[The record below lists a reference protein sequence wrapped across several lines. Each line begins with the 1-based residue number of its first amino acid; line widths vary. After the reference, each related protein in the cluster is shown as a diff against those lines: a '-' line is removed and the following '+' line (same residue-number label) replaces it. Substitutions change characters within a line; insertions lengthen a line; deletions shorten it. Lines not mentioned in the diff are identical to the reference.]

1 MLIWGKIHITMF
13 PFGVPSVS
21 IASASAHAVAL
32 QMTYPSFTSFPG
44 ICIACKESNK
54 SFITGEIEE
63 TSLDRLGE
71 DGEDRGRGWDGSAH
85 KRSSVNTDRNG
96 EIQQRFRQ
104 IPPRRC
110 NWAPWWC
117 TFCFHACSCKCSCSC

>member
-1 MLIWGKIHITMF
+1 MGENTYRNV
-13 PFGVPSVS
+13 PFWC
-21 IASASAHAVAL
+21 
-32 QMTYPSFTSFPG
+32 SFCLNCKCECTCSCLTNDLP
-44 ICIACKESNK
+44 ILYVLSRHIACKESNK

-110 NWAPWWC
+110 TWAPWWC
-117 TFCFHACSCKCSCSC
+117 AFCFGIHECSCKCSCSC